1 MQREFLRRTN
11 PNATK
16 RDFQCFPMIAT
27 QLKKV
32 LAVLKK
38 VLETDLDLGRGLE
51 KDLAKEKPLRR
62 ISQIL

>member
-1 MQREFLRRTN
+1 MRREFLRRTN

-38 VLETDLDLGRGLE
+38 VLVMDRDLGRDLE
-51 KDLAKEKPLRR
+51 RDLAKEKPLKR
-62 ISQIL
+62 IWQIL

>member
-1 MQREFLRRTN
+1 MPREFLRRTN
-11 PNATK
+11 PNAMK
-16 RDFQCFPMIAT
+16 RDFQCFPTTAT

-38 VLETDLDLGRGLE
+38 VLVTDRDLGRDLE
-51 KDLAKEKPLRR
+51 RDLAKEKPLRR

>member
-1 MQREFLRRTN
+1 MRREFLRRTN

-32 LAVLKK
+32 LAVL
-38 VLETDLDLGRGLE
+38 VMVMDRDLGRDLE
-51 KDLAKEKPLRR
+51 RDLAKEKPLKR
-62 ISQIL
+62 IWQIL